1 MRFTRLTKAIAVGG
15 VAAMLVGFA
24 GCGSSGGSSSSEGKG
39 EKTEILVWAW
49 DATLPKTVKG
59 FEAKNPGI
67 KVKVTNVGTNK
78 KEYTALNNALSA
90 NKGAPDVAQIEY
102 YALPEYAIQNKLQDL
117 SDMGA
122 SGYKDFYTPG
132 TWNSVKINGGVFAL
146 PIDSGPMALFY
157 NKEVYDKAGV
167 TEVPTTW
174 DEFYEAAKKIKAA
187 GSYITS
193 DSGDAGFFDSMT
205 WQAGAKPFSTSKDG
219 KEVTINLTGDAKVK
233 KWDDYWQKM
242 ISEDLIDTK
251 TAGWSDEWNRGL
263 NDGSI
268 ASLLLG
274 AWMPYNLLSGA
285 PDGSG
290 KWRVAL
296 MPTWEKGGTENS
308 ENGGSSLALIKSK
321 DDAKAKAAYKFMEY
335 ASHNPQGIKT
345 RVDAGAFPA
354 DRGTLKSSDFLNMTS
369 LTDANGKQN
378 EYFGGQK
385 FNEVLAKSAEHVIT
399 GYEFLPFEVY
409 ARGIYS
415 DKVTAF
421 TSKSATLDE
430 GVAAWQ
436 KALKDYGQQQGYKVK

>member
-1 MRFTRLTKAIAVGG
+1 MKLSRMMKATALMGAV
-15 VAAMLVGFA
+15 AMVVGLA
-24 GCGSSGGSSSSEGKG
+24 GCGGSGSSSEAKTKDG
-39 EKTEILVWAW
+39 KTEILVWSW
-49 DATLPKTVKG
+49 EPTLPATVKG
-59 FEAKNPGI
+59 FEAKNPDI

-102 YALPEYAIQNKLQDL
+102 YALPEYAIQDKLQDL
-117 SDMGA
+117 SNMGA
-122 SGYKDFYTPG
+122 SGYGDFYTSG
-132 TWNSVKINGGVFAL
+132 TWGSVKTNGGIYAL
-146 PIDSGPMALFY
+146 PMDSGPMAFFY
-157 NKEVYDKAGV
+157 NKEVFDKAGV

-193 DSGDAGFFDSMT
+193 DSGDAGFFDSMI
-205 WQAGAKPFSTSKDG
+205 WQAGAQPFKTSKDG
-219 KEVTINLTGDAKVK
+219 KTVTINLTGDSKVK
-233 KWDDYWQKM
+233 QWDEYWQKM

-251 TAGWSDEWNRGL
+251 TAGWSDDWNKGL

-274 AWMPYNLLSGA
+274 AWMPNNLLSGA

-290 KWRVAL
+290 KWRVAQ

-308 ENGGSSLALIKSK
+308 ENGGSSLALLKSK

-335 ASHNPQGIKT
+335 ACHDAQGIKT
-345 RVDAGAFPA
+345 RVDAGSFPA
-354 DRGTLKSSDFLNMTS
+354 DTKTLKSSDFLNKST
-369 LTDANGKQN
+369 LTDANGQQN

-385 FNEVLAKSAEHVIT
+385 FNEALSTAAEHVIP
-399 GYEFLPFEVY
+399 GYSFLPFEVY
-409 ARGIYS
+409 ARGIFG

-421 TSKSATLDE
+421 TSKSATMDQ

-436 KALKDYGQQQGYKVK
+436 KSLKDYAQQQGYTVK